1 MRNDKSA
8 PMYAQPD
15 EEQQRHG
22 HRRTHA
28 IPRDTLET
36 EGKTATGINVP
47 AEVVDALGGGK
58 RPRVTVTING
68 HTYRSSV
75 AVLGGRYMLGVSAEN
90 RAAAGVEGGQDVDVE
105 LELDTAPRE
114 VTVPP
119 DFAAALTAEPAA
131 QATFDGLSYS
141 NKSWH
146 VLQIDGAKTDE
157 TRQRRIAKSVEALRA
172 GKVR

>member
-1 MRNDKSA
+1 MRFRA
-8 PMYAQPD
+8 
-15 EEQQRHG
+15 
-22 HRRTHA
+22 
-28 IPRDTLET
+28 TLET

-119 DFAAALTAEPAA
+119 DFAAALAAEPAA

>member
-1 MRNDKSA
+1 MRFRA
-8 PMYAQPD
+8 
-15 EEQQRHG
+15 
-22 HRRTHA
+22 
-28 IPRDTLET
+28 TLET

-47 AEVVDALGGGK
+47 TDVVDALGGGK

-119 DFAAALTAEPAA
+119 DLASALAAEPAA

-157 TRQRRIAKSVEALRA
+157 TRQRRIARSVEALRA

>member
-1 MRNDKSA
+1 MRFRA
-8 PMYAQPD
+8 
-15 EEQQRHG
+15 
-22 HRRTHA
+22 
-28 IPRDTLET
+28 TLET

-47 AEVVDALGGGK
+47 AEVVDALGAGK

-90 RAAAGVEGGQDVDVE
+90 RAAAGVEGGEDVDVD

-114 VTVPP
+114 VTVPS
-119 DFAAALTAEPAA
+119 DFAAALAAEPAA

-157 TRQRRIAKSVEALRA
+157 TRQRRIARSVEALRA
-172 GKVR
+172 GRVR

>member
-1 MRNDKSA
+1 MTNVDSRS
-8 PMYAQPD
+8 MSQPV
-15 EEQQRHG
+15 RF
-22 HRRTHA
+22 RA
-28 IPRDTLET
+28 ILET

-47 AEVVDALGGGK
+47 PEVVEALGAGK
-58 RPRVTVTING
+58 RPRVKVTING
-68 HTYRSSV
+68 HSYRSSV
-75 AVLGGRYMLGVSAEN
+75 AVLGGRYMLGASAEN
-90 RAAAGVEGGQDVDVE
+90 RAAVGVEGGQQVEVE

-119 DFAAALTAEPAA
+119 DFASALAAEPAA

-146 VLQIDGAKTDE
+146 VLQIDGARTDE
-157 TRQRRIAKSVEALRA
+157 TRQRRIARSIDALRA

>member
-1 MRNDKSA
+1 MRFRA
-8 PMYAQPD
+8 
-15 EEQQRHG
+15 
-22 HRRTHA
+22 
-28 IPRDTLET
+28 TLET

-47 AEVVDALGGGK
+47 AEVVEALGAGK

-90 RAAAGVEGGQDVDVE
+90 RAAAGVEGGQAVE
-105 LELDTAPRE
+105 IDLELDTAPRE

-119 DFAAALTAEPAA
+119 DFAAALAAEPAA

-141 NKSWH
+141 NRSWH